1 MATMKAVMKIGKGVG
16 LVEMRE
22 VPVPKPGPGDVLIE
36 VKAVSICGSDV
47 HIYHDA
53 HPYWPPMILGHEFSG
68 VIAGLGEGVE
78 SWTVG
83 DRVVSETRTG
93 SCMRCRYCES
103 GNPQVCP
110 NKRPPGIGRDGAY
123 AKYLVMPARLLHR
136 MPHNL
141 SFEQAACVEP
151 TAVCYHG
158 IIERTAI
165 LPGDTVLIS
174 GPGPIGLLSLL
185 LCRASGASRI
195 VMVGTA
201 RSAALKLKKAA
212 ELGAETLI
220 SGQDNVVERILE
232 MTDGYG
238 ADLVVEASGA
248 PKAIDESFRAV
259 RRQGRICGLGISGKD
274 KVDIPWDVAIFK
286 AAVLTFAFSSSWT
299 SWEAVLRMM
308 GDGQLNVQPLITHV
322 APLEDWEKI
331 FHEIEN
337 GRVIKA
343 ILKP

>member
-1 MATMKAVMKIGKGVG
+1 MQAVMKIGKGKG

-22 VPVPKPGPGDVLIE
+22 VPVPAPGPEDALIE
-36 VKAVSICGSDV
+36 VKAVSICGSDL

-68 VIAGLGEGVE
+68 VIAELGEGVE
-78 SWTVG
+78 GWTVG

-93 SCMRCRYCES
+93 SCMQCRYCES

-123 AKYLVMPARLLHR
+123 AKYLTMPARLLHR
-136 MPHNL
+136 MPEGL
-141 SFEQAACVEP
+141 AFEEAACVEP

-158 IIERTAI
+158 LIERAGVA
-165 LPGDTVLIS
+165 PGDTVPIS

-185 LCRASGASRI
+185 LCKAAGASEI
-195 VMVGTA
+195 FVVGTP
-201 RSAALKLKKAA
+201 RSADLKLKKAE
-212 ELGAETLI
+212 ELGAKTLV
-220 SGQDNVVERILE
+220 SGQDDVVEEIMAATE
-232 MTDGYG
+232 GYG
-238 ADLVVEASGA
+238 ADVVIEASGA

-259 RRQGRICGLGISGKD
+259 RRQGRICALGISGRD
-274 KVDIPWDVAIFK
+274 SAPVPWDVAVFK

-308 GDGQLNVQPLITHV
+308 AGGQLDVGPIITHV
-322 APLEDWEKI
+322 APLTEWE
-331 FHEIEN
+331 
-337 GRVIKA
+337 RVFSEMEKGKAIKA
-343 ILKP
+343 VLIP